1 MSTPRALACL
11 CVLLCLCLLAL
22 SPPAQAQTPP
32 TAYTISEAMVGDPG
46 TLTISSQRRQDCDLE
61 TVRPAQTSMSLYDL
75 KTGVSLSWDPKASPI
90 QCSAGRFSGDW
101 GDPFA
106 MTAEVTGGIA
116 KGDLKPIGT
125 ETVAGILA
133 QVYGESL
140 PQGNVKAWFDKKD
153 NLVLRVTTAGPG
165 VDTAPTALVDIRK
178 VSFAAPDARLFTLP
192 AACAGV
198 HPAPTPAEV
207 IADETGDSA
216 DNYVNAN
223 YGPGSANSCSILVRV
238 VAANPMTP
246 ITNRLQ
252 FAIDT
257 TYDQNNPNPPH
268 YEFGMARDGSQ
279 SYAGGGVHEITN
291 QAHNG
296 MVKIDNPPA
305 YFNLSVNLMKPNYGA
320 GMGLI
325 YRQCFAPTTVLLYV
339 VKDPNDPQ
347 AGADWLYAKGGKFAT
362 AP

>member
-1 MSTPRALACL
+1 MATPRVLICL
-11 CVLLCLCLLAL
+11 GLLAL
-22 SPPAQAQTPP
+22 CPLAQSQTPP
-32 TAYTISEAMVGDPG
+32 TVYTITQGLAGSDPG
-46 TLTISSQRRQDCDLE
+46 TLTIYRNGDKVVME
-61 TVRPAQTSMSLYDL
+61 TVLPTQTSRSLYDL

-116 KGDLKPIGT
+116 KGDLKPAGT
-125 ETVAGILA
+125 DTVAGIA
-133 QVYGESL
+133 TQVYEQNS
-140 PQGNVKAWFDKKD
+140 PQGNIKAWFDKKD
-153 NLVLRVTTAGPG
+153 NLVMRATMTSPG
-165 VDTAPTALVDIRK
+165 TPPSSMVDIRK
-178 VSFAAPDARLFTLP
+178 ISFAAPDPKQFTLP

-198 HPAPTPAEV
+198 HPAPTPAEA

-216 DNYVNAN
+216 DNYVNAI

-238 VAANPMTP
+238 VTAKTMTP

-257 TYDQNNPNPPH
+257 TYNQDNPPH

-279 SYAGGGVHEITN
+279 SYSGGGVHEITN

-325 YRQCFAPTTVLLYV
+325 YRQCFRPVTVLLYV

>member
-1 MSTPRALACL
+1 MSTPRTLACL
-11 CVLLCLCLLAL
+11 CGLVCLSLPVVGPL
-22 SPPAQAQTPP
+22 AQAQTPP

-46 TLTISSQRRQDCDLE
+46 TLTIYRNGDKIVME
-61 TVRPAQTSMSLYDL
+61 AVRPTQTSMSLYDL

-106 MTAEVTGGIA
+106 MTAEVSGDIA
-116 KGDLKPIGT
+116 KGDMKPIGT
-125 ETVAGILA
+125 ETVAGVST

-140 PQGNVKAWFDKKD
+140 PQGNVKVWLDKKD
-153 NLVLRVTTAGPG
+153 NLVIRATTAGPG
-165 VDTAPTALVDIRK
+165 VGTAPTALVDIQK
-178 VSFAAPDARLFTLP
+178 VTFAAPDPRLFTLP

-198 HPAPTPAEV
+198 HPAPTPAEL

-216 DNYVNAN
+216 DNYVNAI

-238 VAANPMTP
+238 VTAKTMTP

-268 YEFGMARDGSQ
+268 YEFGMATDGSQ

-325 YRQCFAPTTVLLYV
+325 YRQCFASTTVLLYV

-347 AGADWLYAKGGKFAT
+347 AGADWLYAKGGKFAA